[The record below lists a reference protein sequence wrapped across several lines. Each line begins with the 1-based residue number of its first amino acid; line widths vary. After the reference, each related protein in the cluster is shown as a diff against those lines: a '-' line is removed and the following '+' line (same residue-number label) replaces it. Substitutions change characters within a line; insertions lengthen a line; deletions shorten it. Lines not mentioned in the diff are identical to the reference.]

1 MSSKMNDMRNTVLL
15 SVNDITAERGDRVLF
30 SNLSFKL
37 SSGHVIWLQ
46 GDNGIGKTSLLRI
59 TLGLSKPKVGEI
71 KWFRNNENCR
81 PEDNMVY
88 QAHRNPLKP
97 NMTAKEDLEYW
108 ADIYDEKPD
117 IDKILDKVGLSNR
130 SSILN
135 FDLSAGH
142 KRRLVLAR
150 LLISKKPVWILDEPA
165 AAMDENG
172 RQLIYDIISEHIAL
186 GGAALIASH
195 EKAHSFGPM
204 TQRLVLE
211 NI

>member
-1 MSSKMNDMRNTVLL
+1 
-15 SVNDITAERGDRVLF
+15 
-30 SNLSFKL
+30 
-37 SSGHVIWLQ
+37 
-46 GDNGIGKTSLLRI
+46 
-59 TLGLSKPKVGEI
+59 
-71 KWFRNNENCR
+71 
-81 PEDNMVY
+81 MVY

-135 FDLSAGH
+135 FDLSAGQ